1 LAKRLKLLWLS
12 VGTEDS
18 SAAFPNTPHLLAML
32 RGHGIKHIYR
42 ETGGDHT
49 WINWRRYLNE
59 FAPLLFR

>member
-1 LAKRLKLLWLS
+1 
-12 VGTEDS
+12 
-18 SAAFPNTPHLLAML
+18 ML